1 MGPSA
6 PPTTQQTESVVFQRI
21 SSVSRIPRQQPFQR
35 PLYCSIPTWKWVLR
49 GVSAKPASYVYYS
62 RSQRCDRSHES
73 DLCCCDRSHQPS
85 LCSRSISGHGSQY
98 GSQYGRA
105 RAACLPIGASGI
117 LPHGSRRLSLWR
129 GSQLFLSYALYS
141 YDGESIRGADGSVSR
156 SVLSV
161 SRRSHATL
169 VVYREFV
176 FVDTDVHCR
185 EPCSAFVVALRRR
198 HHMTIDY

>member
-35 PLYCSIPTWKWVLR
+35 PLYCSVPTWKWVLR
-49 GVSAKPASYVYYS
+49 GVSARPASCVYYS
-62 RSQRCDRSHES
+62 RSQRCDRLPE
-73 DLCCCDRSHQPS
+73 PS
-85 LCSRSISGHGSQY
+85 LCSRSISGH

-185 EPCSAFVVALRRR
+185 EPCSAFAVTLKRR

>member
-21 SSVSRIPRQQPFQR
+21 SSVSRIPRQQPFKR
-35 PLYCSIPTWKWVLR
+35 PLYCSVPTWKWVLR

-62 RSQRCDRSHES
+62 RSQRCDRLPE
-73 DLCCCDRSHQPS
+73 PS
-85 LCSRSISGHGSQY
+85 LCSRSISGH

-185 EPCSAFVVALRRR
+185 EPCSAFAVTLKRR

>member
-35 PLYCSIPTWKWVLR
+35 PLYCSVPTWKWVLR

-62 RSQRCDRSHES
+62 RSQRCDRLPE
-73 DLCCCDRSHQPS
+73 PS
-85 LCSRSISGHGSQY
+85 LCSRSISGH

-176 FVDTDVHCR
+176 FVDTDVHCC
-185 EPCSAFVVALRRR
+185 EPCSAFAVTLKRR